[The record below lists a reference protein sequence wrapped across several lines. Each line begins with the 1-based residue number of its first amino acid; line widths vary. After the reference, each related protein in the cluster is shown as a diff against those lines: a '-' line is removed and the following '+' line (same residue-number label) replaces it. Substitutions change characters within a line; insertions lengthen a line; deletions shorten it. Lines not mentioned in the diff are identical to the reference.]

1 MELANQK
8 KNNILS
14 HNDCMYLPSSHGLS
28 FNGQDRTRVKVS
40 RTGRRIPNDFSPFN
54 NHSQTAN
61 QIFQTAKDA
70 VFNPPRKF
78 SAKLH
83 FSQKNIKIFQE
94 IIKRLV
100 ALKRRS
106 SFRLCYSAEDSSTE
120 YQFGSGRRCLE
131 FSVVSRKNIKTNIKL
146 DLELDSTIRK
156 II

>member
-8 KNNILS
+8 KNNILLY
-14 HNDCMYLPSSHGLS
+14 NDCMYLPSSHGLS
-28 FNGQDRTRVKVS
+28 FNGQERTRVKVS

-61 QIFQTAKDA
+61 QVFQTAKAA

-120 YQFGSGRRCLE
+120 YQFGSGRRCLK
-131 FSVVSRKNIKTNIKL
+131 FSVVSRKNIKTNFKL